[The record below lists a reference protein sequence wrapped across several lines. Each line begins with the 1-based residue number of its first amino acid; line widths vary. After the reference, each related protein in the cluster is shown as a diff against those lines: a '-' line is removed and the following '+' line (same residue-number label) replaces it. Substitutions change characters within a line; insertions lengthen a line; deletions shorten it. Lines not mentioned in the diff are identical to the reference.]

1 MRKHHYR
8 ITVQKLTEA
17 EGSPSDGEA
26 LVFAARCHDDIIS
39 IVERSRQR
47 GLLDT
52 DDAAAMAVGLKLL
65 GEIALENRNDPLFSE
80 LAQDLGKFIKKLK
93 SGN

>member
-8 ITVQKLTEA
+8 ISVQKLTEA
-17 EGSPSDGEA
+17 GGLPDESEA
-26 LVFAARCHDDIIS
+26 LVFQARCHDDVIS

-47 GLLDT
+47 GLLDA

-65 GEIALENRNDPLFSE
+65 GEIALEQRNTPLFGE
-80 LAQDLGKFIKKLK
+80 LAQDLGKFIRQLK